1 MERKS
6 ALVPPRELARQS
18 LVGFPPHLDLKH
30 DWLDRLVRLVE
41 QYYRP
46 LRQEASFF
54 STVVGRALSY
64 RTKCPGALVV
74 GLGSTS
80 LLNETASFTL
90 AILEASQ
97 KVYHHRRKP
106 PQVESLNGN
115 YFSSRK
121 SEMDLLRHYQQPGIA
136 LVCFYKTIEAHER

>member
-1 MERKS
+1 MERIKS
-6 ALVPPRELARQS
+6 ALVPPRECKLARQS

-46 LRQEASFF
+46 LRQEASRLFF

-64 RTKCPGALVV
+64 RTKCPGRDQPVCSIKQHLS
-74 GLGSTS
+74 GWL
-80 LLNETASFTL
+80 
-90 AILEASQ
+90 SQ
-97 KVYHHRRKP
+97 KFCKMSIITEGMS
-106 PQVESLNGN
+106 PQVGSLNGN

-121 SEMDLLRHYQQPGIA
+121 SEMDLLRQQPGVA
-136 LVCFYKTIEAHER
+136 LVCFYETIEAHER

>member
-6 ALVPPRELARQS
+6 ALVPPRECKLARQS

-30 DWLDRLVRLVE
+30 DWLGRLVRLVE
-41 QYYRP
+41 QYHRP
-46 LRQEASFF
+46 LRQEASRPFF

-74 GLGSTS
+74 GLGSTG

-90 AILEASQ
+90 AISEASQ
-97 KVYHHRRKP
+97 KVYHHRRKATLGWI
-106 PQVESLNGN
+106 S
-115 YFSSRK
+115 
-121 SEMDLLRHYQQPGIA
+121 
-136 LVCFYKTIEAHER
+136 